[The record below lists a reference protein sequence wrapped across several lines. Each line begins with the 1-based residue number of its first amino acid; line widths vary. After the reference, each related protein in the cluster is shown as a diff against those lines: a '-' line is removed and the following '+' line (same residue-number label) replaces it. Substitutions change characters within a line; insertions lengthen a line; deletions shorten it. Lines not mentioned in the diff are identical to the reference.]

1 VPLLVVIALAVLFWY
16 LNDRQ
21 PPAAPSTPA
30 PPATNTAVA
39 GDSTTEAEADAAAL
53 EAAAATTKDDA
64 TPMPDMAATSAAD
77 ELAEPAA
84 LAASPASPTAI
95 PPAETPT
102 AAPTRGPPDR
112 IEGLP
117 VITLAELPPEALETL
132 ALIASDGPF
141 PFRQDGTTFQNR
153 ERILPSRSTGYYREF
168 TVVTPG
174 ASTRGA
180 RRIVGGAEG
189 ELYYTDDHYD
199 SFARIWLP

>member
-1 VPLLVVIALAVLFWY
+1 MSGSVCGCRCCLVGNAQSVAARIGATFVPPKISGVCGVK
-16 LNDRQ
+16 
-21 PPAAPSTPA
+21 
-30 PPATNTAVA
+30 
-39 GDSTTEAEADAAAL
+39 GADISPYPNP
-53 EAAAATTKDDA
+53 TFV
-64 TPMPDMAATSAAD
+64 S
-77 ELAEPAA
+77 
-84 LAASPASPTAI
+84 AASPASPTAI